1 MSTIK
6 MVGGLLAVV
15 LAAGALMAAD
25 DLKSIQLPKP
35 QTEGGKPLMQALKD
49 RQTSREFSPRKLSD
63 QVLSNLL
70 WAADGINRPDT
81 GKRTA
86 PSARNWQEIDI
97 YVALPEGAYRYAA
110 TEHTLQLVAAADL
123 RAVTGM
129 QDYVGIAPLNLV
141 YVADLDKMVDATPE
155 KRALYSA
162 TDTGFVAQN
171 VYLYCAAAG
180 LACVVRGWIDRDK
193 LGPALGLRPSQRI
206 TLAQTVGYPQ

>member
-1 MSTIK
+1 MAGRRPFPGVLSVAKPIHPAEVRTIALPPPQLNNT
-6 MVGGLLAVV
+6 VTLAE
-15 LAAGALMAAD
+15 AL
-25 DLKSIQLPKP
+25 Q
-35 QTEGGKPLMQALKD
+35 
-49 RQTSREFSPRKLSD
+49 RRHTSREFSPRPLAPD
-63 QVLSNLL
+63 VLSALL
-70 WAADGINRPDT
+70 WNASGVNRPET
-81 GKRTA
+81 GHRTA
-86 PSARNWQEIDI
+86 PTARNWQEIDI

-110 TEHTLQLVAAADL
+110 TEHTLQLVVAADL

>member
-1 MSTIK
+1 MAKPIHPAEVRTIALPPPQLNNT
-6 MVGGLLAVV
+6 VTLAE
-15 LAAGALMAAD
+15 AL
-25 DLKSIQLPKP
+25 Q
-35 QTEGGKPLMQALKD
+35 
-49 RQTSREFSPRKLSD
+49 RRHTSREFSPRPLAPD
-63 QVLSNLL
+63 VLSALL
-70 WAADGINRPDT
+70 WNASGVNRPET
-81 GKRTA
+81 GHRTA
-86 PSARNWQEIDI
+86 PTARNWQEIDI

-110 TEHTLQLVAAADL
+110 TEHTLQLVVAADL

>member
-1 MSTIK
+1 MAGRRPFPGVLSVAKPIHPAEVRTIALPPPQLNNT
-6 MVGGLLAVV
+6 VTLAE
-15 LAAGALMAAD
+15 AL
-25 DLKSIQLPKP
+25 Q
-35 QTEGGKPLMQALKD
+35 
-49 RQTSREFSPRKLSD
+49 RRHTSREFSSRPLAPD
-63 QVLSNLL
+63 VLSALL
-70 WAADGINRPDT
+70 CSASGVNRPET
-81 GKRTA
+81 GHRTA
-86 PSARNWQEIDI
+86 PTARNWQEIDI

-110 TEHTLQLVAAADL
+110 TEHTLQLVVAADL

-171 VYLYCAAAG
+171 LYLYCAAAG